1 MFAVMMVTIKYK
13 RRNYHNDKY
22 RTNTKGQAIKTK
34 MHTLRTDPK
43 ATIKEIILLIQC
55 KPKEN
60 YKPMY
65 NTKLYNKHSGEY
77 CQYLELI

>member
-1 MFAVMMVTIKYK
+1 M
-13 RRNYHNDKY
+13 
-22 RTNTKGQAIKTK
+22 TNTELEQKAKQLKQK
-34 MHTLRTDPK
+34 MYTLRINPR

-55 KPKEN
+55 KQKEN
-60 YKPMY
+60 YEQMY